1 MEIKELIKSRRT
13 IHLFKADPEPD
24 NETICAA
31 IEQAIWAP
39 NHHLT
44 QPWRFYLLGDNSK
57 NQICL
62 LNAELVHDKQG
73 ERAAE
78 IKFKRWRE
86 VPGWL
91 VLTCQKSDDEVTMR
105 ENYASCCCVAQNLM
119 LILWDA
125 GIGMKWTTGAV
136 TRTRSFYDIIGVN
149 RATEEVVG
157 LFWYGFPVEIPERS
171 ASRWSRCLRN
181 FLE

>member
-44 QPWRFYLLGDNSK
+44 QPWRFYLLGDKSK

-125 GIGMKWTTGAV
+125 GVGMKWTTGAV

-149 RATEEVVG
+149 RETEEVVG
-157 LFWYGFPVEIPERS
+157 LFWYGFPVEIPGAERKS
-171 ASRWSRCLRN
+171 
-181 FLE
+181 LEQVLTELP